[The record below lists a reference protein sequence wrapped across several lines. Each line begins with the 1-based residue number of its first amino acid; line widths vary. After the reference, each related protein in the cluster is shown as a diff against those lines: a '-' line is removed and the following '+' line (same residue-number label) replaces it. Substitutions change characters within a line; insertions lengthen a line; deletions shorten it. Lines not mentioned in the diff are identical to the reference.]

1 MAATTTMQRVSDIEQ
16 KETTLLPQHR
26 HGVLRLLMEHLRNGH
41 RHAADSGGAAAAP
54 RLPSVAACAEYV
66 RALERQVYVQA
77 QAARRPYMR
86 AARSM
91 AFNLRQNGAYLVET
105 YTPQQLPQ
113 LDHTL
118 LAKNTPMETWYE
130 NHLENQRKQ
139 EEMLQMKPT
148 DLLEDD
154 GTSLMQCSRC
164 QSSDIIWEQKQTRGA
179 DESMTV
185 FFQCKNCG
193 KRWKMS

>member
-1 MAATTTMQRVSDIEQ
+1 MKAYA
-16 KETTLLPQHR
+16 PQ
-26 HGVLRLLMEHLRNGH
+26 L
-41 RHAADSGGAAAAP
+41 
-54 RLPSVAACAEYV
+54 
-66 RALERQVYVQA
+66 
-77 QAARRPYMR
+77 
-86 AARSM
+86 
-91 AFNLRQNGAYLVET
+91 
-105 YTPQQLPQ
+105 LPQ

-118 LAKNTPMETWYE
+118 LAKNTPMEKWYD

-164 QSSDIIWEQKQTRGA
+164 HSSDIIWEQKQTRGA

>member
-1 MAATTTMQRVSDIEQ
+1 MQRVEQIEQ
-16 KETTLLPQHR
+16 KETTLLPRHR
-26 HGVLRLLMEHLRNGH
+26 HGVLRLLMEHLR
-41 RHAADSGGAAAAP
+41 GGGGGSAP
-54 RLPSVAACAEYV
+54 RVPAVAVCAEYV
-66 RALERQVYVQA
+66 RALERQVYVQSKA
-77 QAARRPYMR
+77 SRRPYMR

-91 AFNLRQNGAYLVET
+91 AFNLRQNGAYLVQT

-118 LAKNTPMETWYE
+118 LAKNTPMEKWYE

-139 EEMLQMKPT
+139 EEMLQMQPT

-154 GTSLMQCSRC
+154 GTSLIQCSRC
-164 QSSDIIWEQKQTRGA
+164 QSSDVIWEQKQTRGA